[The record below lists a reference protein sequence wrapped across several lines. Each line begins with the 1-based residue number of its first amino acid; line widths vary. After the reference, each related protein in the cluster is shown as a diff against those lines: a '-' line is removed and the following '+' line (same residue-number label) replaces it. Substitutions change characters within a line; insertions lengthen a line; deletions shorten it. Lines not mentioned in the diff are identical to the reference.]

1 MVETERQSSTQ
12 RSTHRQEHHAIHPK
26 GGVPGVEGQPAG
38 KGMGQDMAG
47 GCQPLTTALE
57 PPPGLTWTR

>member
-1 MVETERQSSTQ
+1 MVGTERQSSTQ

-57 PPPGLTWTR
+57 PPRLTWTR